1 MAAVAD
7 ELTTAWAGEG
17 VGIAHIPEY
26 YNYGDVLTC
35 QRDVLGIDE
44 DPRLEGLHDDYYI
57 TSIIMNDDPR
67 HVRLQERIDA
77 GKASINGISI
87 LPAEDAIEHGR
98 KLIEFRTRV
107 TVEAIAKVKAL
118 PSIPG
123 ILPTGE
129 KMISDWR

>member
-1 MAAVAD
+1 MPFV
-7 ELTTAWAGEG
+7 
-17 VGIAHIPEY
+17 PEF
-26 YNYGDVLTC
+26 YNYGDVLTY

-87 LPAEDAIEHGR
+87 LPAEATIEHGR
-98 KLIEFRTRV
+98 RLIEFRTGV
-107 TVEAIAKVKAL
+107 TVEAIRGVVA
-118 PSIPG
+118 G
-123 ILPTGE
+123 G
-129 KMISDWR
+129 